1 MRAIVLAIGVL
12 GVAIV
17 LLCVGVILRKDHAF
31 RSQHI
36 GDNERM
42 KADNIHCAAA
52 QDRQERKRS
61 QLKIEDWKLKIEK
74 LRIISPKR
82 PKK

>member
-1 MRAIVLAIGVL
+1 MQKLLYLCSRFWSSMRAIVLAIGVL
-12 GVAIV
+12 GVAMV
-17 LLCVGVILRKDHAF
+17 LLCVGVIFRKDHAF

-61 QLKIEDWKLKIEK
+61 ELKIKN
-74 LRIISPKR
+74 
-82 PKK
+82 

>member
-12 GVAIV
+12 GVAMV
-17 LLCVGVILRKDHAF
+17 LLCVGVILRKDHTF

-52 QDRQERKRS
+52 QDRAERINITK
-61 QLKIEDWKLKIEK
+61 KIKEKCQKI
-74 LRIISPKR
+74 
-82 PKK
+82 